1 MKQVHN
7 SHFIYFRYT
16 LISFFRLRLDIPRRH
31 LTLGLPV
38 RNIIFFPS
46 KMCHMLHKPHYAWI
60 CQINNEAPQYTVVT
74 SLLSILLQTQILTI
88 FLQHPVLEHPPLMLT
103 PPPKKKITGIR
114 STVIFK
120 LPPRG
125 PLLCERS
132 QTLQV
137 PRKHTRTYAVWLMY
151 LQWTWKYIHTL
162 SNNYSNHLTNEA
174 TYQTIRVTYSCL
186 RGNGHEVL
194 AGDLPYYHEVDILSF
209 GKSLL

>member
-1 MKQVHN
+1 MKFHYHWHNKPLIFDVRNKMKQVHN

-103 PPPKKKITGIR
+103 PPPKKLQEFEVLWYL
-114 STVIFK
+114 SF
-120 LPPRG
+120 
-125 PLLCERS
+125 LLEARFS
-132 QTLQV
+132 V
-137 PRKHTRTYAVWLMY
+137 NEAKHC
-151 LQWTWKYIHTL
+151 KYHVNILVHTL
-162 SNNYSNHLTNEA
+162 S
-174 TYQTIRVTYSCL
+174 
-186 RGNGHEVL
+186 G
-194 AGDLPYYHEVDILSF
+194 
-209 GKSLL
+209 